1 MDQGTLDGPRSPVLW
16 GGGRVILKFG
26 CPVMFL
32 WNKNELQVNGVCRT
46 VIGERDNEIL
56 IDFQNNGKVSILVK
70 NSKLPRPSYVG
81 FSNIGNTLLLD
92 HVFYP
97 ILWCH
102 NIMVVV

>member
-56 IDFQNNGKVSILVK
+56 IDFQNNGKVSILIK
-70 NSKLPRPSYVG
+70 ISSYLGLVMLG
-81 FSNIGNTLLLD
+81 F
-92 HVFYP
+92 P
-97 ILWCH
+97 I
-102 NIMVVV
+102 